1 MKLPNVAAPVQ
12 RGDRFMLLESIKT
25 PDAVIPPGSK
35 GTVDETKRLMLRGNV
50 WTALVTW
57 DKGGCSLLILPS
69 DKIKVLKRK
78 EN

>member
-12 RGDRFMLLESIKT
+12 RGDRFVLLEKIKT
-25 PDAVIPPGSK
+25 PDKVFPAGSR
-35 GTVDETKRLMLRGNV
+35 GTVDETKRLMLKGNV

-69 DKIKVLKRK
+69 DKIRVIK
-78 EN
+78 